1 MKLPYFIILL
11 IAFALNIAVFV
22 HEQLYDTPQLT
33 YTTADYITDFI
44 LGSILFTTIFWA
56 VLSAIYMALR
66 WVATQ
71 VRNKVKIYL

>member
-22 HEQLYDTPQLT
+22 HEQLYDTPQFP
-33 YTTADYITDFI
+33 YTAADYIMEFV

-56 VLSAIYMALR
+56 ILSAMYMALR

-71 VRNKVKIYL
+71 VRNRVKIYL